1 MIILF
6 TIFYIIPLLTAITLA
21 ICCLVNTKIR
31 DSYKQPFLVKHFV
44 GIILIGIF
52 PIANLV
58 LLMVVVSTLIGF
70 IGNSDFMNKE
80 IK

>member
-6 TIFYIIPLLTAITLA
+6 TIFYIIPLLTAITLS
-21 ICCLVNTKIR
+21 ICCLYNTEIR
-31 DSYKQPFLVKHFV
+31 DSIKKPFLVKDFV

-58 LLMVVVSTLIGF
+58 VLMAVVSDLIE
-70 IGNSDFMNKE
+70 NSDFMNKE